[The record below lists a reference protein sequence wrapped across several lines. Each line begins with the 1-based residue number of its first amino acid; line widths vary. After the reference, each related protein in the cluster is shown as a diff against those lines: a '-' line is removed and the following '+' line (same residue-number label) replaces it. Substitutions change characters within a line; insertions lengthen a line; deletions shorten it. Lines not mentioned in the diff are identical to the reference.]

1 MKKFTVPTRDQ
12 LSASSQ
18 TQYDNLQK
26 AVGFVPNLYATF
38 GLSEHGM
45 ERYVA
50 FQGAKT
56 SLNNREKE
64 AVNLIVSEINGCR
77 YCLSAHTMV
86 GKMNGFSDDEIL
98 DLRGGHSA
106 DVKLDAL
113 VKLAANITEN
123 RGRVAPAVLEAFYAA
138 GYTDG
143 SVVDVVL
150 QVSDK
155 IAANY
160 LHNLTEVPIDFPV
173 AAELEAV

>member
-18 TQYDNLQK
+18 AQYDNLQK
-26 AVGFVPNLYATF
+26 AIGFVPNLYATF

-45 ERYVA
+45 ARYVA

-56 SLNNREKE
+56 SLNNKEKE
-64 AVNLIVSEINGCR
+64 AINLVVSQLNGCR
-77 YCLSAHTMV
+77 YCLSAHTMM
-86 GKMNGFSDDEIL
+86 GKLNGFSDAEIL
-98 DLRGGHSA
+98 DLRSGHSA
-106 DVKLDAL
+106 DAKLDAL
-113 VKLAANITEN
+113 VKLAADITEN
-123 RGRVAPAVLEAFYAA
+123 RGRVAPAALDAFYAA

-143 SVVDVVL
+143 NLVDVVL

>member
-18 TQYDNLQK
+18 PLYDNLQK
-26 AVGFVPNLYATF
+26 AIGFVPNLYATF

-56 SLNNREKE
+56 SLNNKEKE
-64 AVNLIVSEINGCR
+64 VVNLIVSEINGCR
-77 YCLSAHTMV
+77 YCLSAHTMM
-86 GKMNGFSDDEIL
+86 GKMNGFSEAEIL
-98 DLRGGHSA
+98 DLRAGHSTDA
-106 DVKLDAL
+106 KLDAL
-113 VKLAANITEN
+113 VKLAADITEN
-123 RGRVAPAVLEAFYAA
+123 KGRVNPATLDAFYAA

-143 SVVDVVL
+143 NLVDLVL

-155 IAANY
+155 TAANY

-173 AAELEAV
+173 AAELETV